1 MGLLSGL
8 SEADY
13 DAAVAMLDQY
23 ELVGTSPP
31 LTSPLSSHL
40 SSHPSSHP
48 PLTPPRIPPRIPPLT
63 SHLSSQVGTTE
74 RFEEFAAVLA
84 LETGMSVHYQHEVP
98 EQRFLPVRRRP
109 TARLSLLEKSSTL

>member
-1 MGLLSGL
+1 M
-8 SEADY
+8 
-13 DAAVAMLDQY
+13 
-23 ELVGTSPP
+23 
-31 LTSPLSSHL
+31 
-40 SSHPSSHP
+40 
-48 PLTPPRIPPRIPPLT
+48 
-63 SHLSSQVGTTE
+63 GTTE

>member
-31 LTSPLSSHL
+31 LTSPLTS
-40 SSHPSSHP
+40 